1 MERPYKEKGQPLP
14 WSKQIRV
21 VRKKLGSK
29 DLEKMLEKAK
39 SKVIEWFKSGA
50 GTNIVP
56 PPPPPPASQEEG
68 AQPPPIAS
76 DQDRLNQI
84 KEERLGLLMVK
95 DLEENEHTWIDY
107 EDEDT
112 MAKLDLADMILDV
125 LSQEVA
131 EFLNA
136 KSGA

>member
-1 MERPYKEKGQPLP
+1 
-14 WSKQIRV
+14 
-21 VRKKLGSK
+21 
-29 DLEKMLEKAK
+29 
-39 SKVIEWFKSGA
+39 
-50 GTNIVP
+50 
-56 PPPPPPASQEEG
+56 
-68 AQPPPIAS
+68 
-76 DQDRLNQI
+76 
-84 KEERLGLLMVK
+84 MVK
-95 DLEENEHTWIDY
+95 DLEENEQTWIDY